1 VDTADY
7 SSQQWWDNLCKSIAI
22 TASRIHPHT
31 VCSPAI
37 VPRNYGGDYYKSVIK
52 INEMLSDCLGRY
64 DIKVIQ
70 TLLIS
75 LHSLSEY
82 QNVMSIAS
90 IITGASV
97 RRIYLVFESDINPR
111 HELSDPEELKGAML
125 LINTLVA
132 NGIEI
137 LVGYCSSDL
146 VLWKHAGATSIA
158 SGKYFNLRRFTPSRW
173 DEAEEGGG
181 GQQAYWLEESLLTFL
196 RTSDITRID
205 RLGLISDSSKK
216 NPFSEPILECLRTGE
231 AWLRISWRYYLWWFL
246 NVEERLSQ
254 NQSDSFSLLQ
264 QADRNWMI
272 VDERRVY
279 MEERR
284 NNGSWIRQWL
294 RAISEF
300 NEPW

>member
-1 VDTADY
+1 
-7 SSQQWWDNLCKSIAI
+7 
-22 TASRIHPHT
+22 